1 MRRRAA
7 TIGWM
12 LALAA
17 PFAAAQDS
25 FAARA
30 QAADGRWSAAE
41 HGGSA
46 DADLAVTS
54 LMLLA
59 LLGDGSTMRAGPFR
73 EQVTGGLR
81 WLLAGLDAQG
91 RLRLRPD
98 PGWLLDHAMGTYA
111 LAEAVRLSP
120 LRGVVCTATSAAAR
134 ALATEL
140 ARMRP
145 PPGIE
150 LRLWAEL
157 VARSLS
163 AAADAAGDA
172 AAHGAALREVAA
184 LLRATTTGLR
194 AVAPA
199 GPRERAAALLLAEL
213 RGERPIDAAA
223 LPADLLADP
232 LESCYVLAGRWRRG
246 GEAWREAQPRIE
258 LEVVKTQVH
267 RSTDGHAGTWSS
279 PGAFGERHGRLGT
292 TAAAILLLEFHYR
305 YCRLELANGA

>member
-25 FAARA
+25 SAART
-30 QAADGRWSAAE
+30 QAADGRWPAAE

-46 DADLAVTS
+46 AADLAVTS

-59 LLGDGSTMRAGPFR
+59 LLGDGSTMRAGPYR
-73 EQVTGGLR
+73 EQVKGALR
-81 WLLAGLDAQG
+81 WLLAGQDAQG

-98 PGWLLDHAMGTYA
+98 PEWLLDHAMGTYA

-120 LRGVVCTATSAAAR
+120 LKGVVCTAALAAAR
-134 ALATEL
+134 ALAAEL
-140 ARMRP
+140 GRMRP
-145 PPGIE
+145 QPGIE

-163 AAADAAGDA
+163 AAAGAAGDA
-172 AAHGAALREVAA
+172 AAHAAGLREVAA
-184 LLRATTTGLR
+184 LLRTTATGLR
-194 AVAPA
+194 AVEPA
-199 GPRERAAALLLAEL
+199 GSRERAAALLLAEL
-213 RGERPIDAAA
+213 CGERPIDFAA
-223 LPADLLADP
+223 LPADLLVDP
-232 LESCYVLAGRWRRG
+232 VESFYVLAGRWRRG
-246 GEAWREAQPRIE
+246 GGAWREAQPSIE
-258 LEVVKTQVH
+258 LQVVKTQVH
-267 RSTDGHAGTWSS
+267 RRADDHAGTWSS

-292 TAAAILLLEFHYR
+292 TAAAILLLEFYYR
-305 YCRLELANGA
+305 NCRLEVASGA